1 MQTFKEHLQRAM
13 SQQQSY
19 QQRVQQLQRVPAQRN
34 GNVLKGLGGDI
45 IFNKS

>member
-1 MQTFKEHLQRAM
+1 MQTFKEHLQRALT
-13 SQQQSY
+13 QQQSY
-19 QQRVQQLQRVPAQRN
+19 QQRVQALQRQPTQRN